1 MAKSRCGLLEGPVL
15 QEPGEEQVT
24 GLEQLEVGLL
34 LVLVMRQKT
43 VCLESQEGGGHD
55 DELRCAPQVPVRAHM
70 GDEVVG
76 HLGQRQLGDVEPFA
90 GDEAQKQVEG
100 TLELGQRD
108 TESGQPGRPLLLRLR
123 RHRRGR

>member
-1 MAKSRCGLLEGPVL
+1 MAEGGCRLLEGPVL

-34 LVLVMRQKT
+34 LVLVMGQKA
-43 VCLESQEGGGHD
+43 VRLERQEGRGHD
-55 DELRCAPQVPVRAHM
+55 DKLRCAPQVPVRAHV

-76 HLGQRQLGDVEPFA
+76 HLGQRQLGNVEPLA
-90 GDEAQKQVEG
+90 GNKAQKQVEG
-100 TLELGQRD
+100 PLELGQRD
-108 TESGQPGRPLLLRLR
+108 TESGQPGRRLLLRLR